1 MRFKFMFAFAF
12 ALLLSVSALTASAQT
27 LQINGKV
34 TLKQADGTEVPVQDA
49 LLTFYRTDISGKYDV
64 KTNRKGEYVRLGI
77 PYGKFM
83 VVISAPNAR
92 PTYQPN
98 VDVARQSTNNFVL
111 TPGDGRVLTFDE
123 AKAAAAAPATPAGG
137 AAAATATAG
146 TDSAPPAAPA
156 NDAEARRLAEEER
169 KKIAEIEARNA
180 RAASFNEKLPQLNAI
195 AKTGSTALNDKKYN
209 EAIAAYDQGIAL
221 EPLGVFF
228 RGKSIALRNRG
239 IDSYNSSIKSKDKA
253 AITAARADLKGA
265 TESAEKAVVSY
276 RETEKSAT
284 AADKAN
290 AAADILTALAD
301 RAESY
306 RVASRIG
313 VSETIEAGAKA
324 MQEYVD
330 AETDAAKKAKFEIA
344 LANALRDS
352 GKVNEAIAIYRR
364 RIAANQNDMEA
375 TFGLG
380 MALQFDEPKLVQNAP
395 EVISLMKQ
403 VLAKDSAADNKQAA
417 TDSIASMEALLEAGA
432 KPNADAKPR
441 NSRRRN

>member
-1 MRFKFMFAFAF
+1 MRFKISFVFAF

-64 KTNRKGEYVRLGI
+64 KTNKKGEYVRLGI

-111 TPGDGRVLTFDE
+111 TPGDGRVLTFEE
-123 AKAAAAAPATPAGG
+123 AKAAAATPATPAAG
-137 AAAATATAG
+137 AAATAGAG
-146 TDSAPPAAPA
+146 TAPAAAPV
-156 NDAEARRLAEEER
+156 NDAEALRLAEEER

-180 RAASFNEKLPQLNAI
+180 RATSFNEKLPQLNAL

-209 EAIAAYDQGIAL
+209 EAIAAYDEGIAL
-221 EPLGVFF
+221 EPLGVFY

-253 AITAARADLKGA
+253 ALTSARADLKAA
-265 TESAEKAVVSY
+265 TDSAEKAVVSY
-276 RETEKSAT
+276 RETEKSAV
-284 AADKAN
+284 AADKTN
-290 AAADILTALAD
+290 AKADILTALAD

-330 AETDAAKKAKFEIA
+330 SETDAAKKAKFEIA

-352 GKVNEAIAIYRR
+352 GKVDEAIAIYRR

-417 TDSIASMEALLEAGA
+417 TDSIASMEAILQQPEKSNAGA
-432 KPNADAKPR
+432 KPR
-441 NSRRRN
+441 NTRRRN